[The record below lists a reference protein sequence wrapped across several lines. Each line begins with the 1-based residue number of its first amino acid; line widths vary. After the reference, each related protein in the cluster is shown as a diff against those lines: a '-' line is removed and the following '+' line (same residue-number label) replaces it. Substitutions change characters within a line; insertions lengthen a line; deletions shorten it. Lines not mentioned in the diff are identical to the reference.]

1 MLFTYVARL
10 AGRASISPAN
20 KKTAGDIPS
29 IITRSLIAVAG
40 ALAIAAVHAS
50 PHRTNADAT
59 HGAPASPHVVS
70 ADSQESEPGDLVAE
84 AVKLLDVP
92 YRWGG
97 TSAETGFDCSGFVRA
112 VYDKALGPVLPR
124 TAAQQAAATKK
135 IARSELEPG
144 DLVFFNTRRHKF
156 SHVGIYMGEGKFIH
170 APKPGA
176 RVRIEKLGVKY
187 WSSRFTSARRVQ
199 EVQVARNASASKAAD
214 GAGVVAL

>member
-1 MLFTYVARL
+1 MLFTYFARL

-20 KKTAGDIPS
+20 KNTAGDIPS
-29 IITRSLIAVAG
+29 VITRSLIAVAG
-40 ALAIAAVHAS
+40 ALAIVVHAS
-50 PHRTNADAT
+50 PHRTTADAT
-59 HGAPASPHVVS
+59 HDVPALAHVVS
-70 ADSQESEPGDLVAE
+70 ADSQESGSGDLVAE

-144 DLVFFNTRRHKF
+144 DLVFFNTRRHRF
-156 SHVGIYMGEGKFIH
+156 SHVGIYMGDGNFIH

-199 EVQVARNASASKAAD
+199 EVQIARNTSASKAVD
-214 GAGVVAL
+214 GAGVVEL